1 MDDMYILFI
10 ILGITFAV
18 FLVVLIFAWCR
29 KTNDTLSIEEELHEI
44 KTLELTKTKTAN
56 GNTAKPV
63 HRSLDETGRVPSTVS
78 RSLEDTGRVPSTV
91 SRSLED
97 TGRVPSTVSRSLED
111 TGRVPSTVSRSLGD
125 TGRVPSTVSRSLE
138 DTGRVPSIVVEFIDV
153 QKEPAVEEKN
163 SDVTDKADVND
174 ENAVNDVNVDND
186 GSSTKLKSSETDD
199 NNERPVRISI
209 GETCINKGL
218 EAPSTLAGRTSDA

>member
-1 MDDMYILFI
+1 MYILFI

-97 TGRVPSTVSRSLED
+97 TD
-111 TGRVPSTVSRSLGD
+111 
-125 TGRVPSTVSRSLE
+125 RVPSTVSRSLE

-153 QKEPAVEEKN
+153 QKEAAVAEK
-163 SDVTDKADVND
+163 DGKVADEAVDD
-174 ENAVNDVNVDND
+174 ESAVNVF
-186 GSSTKLKSSETDD
+186 SFQFSKRKFM
-199 NNERPVRISI
+199 
-209 GETCINKGL
+209 
-218 EAPSTLAGRTSDA
+218 RTSMATNPKRRV

>member
-10 ILGITFAV
+10 ILGIAFVV

-29 KTNDTLSIEEELHEI
+29 KTKDPLSIEEELHEI
-44 KTLELTKTKTAN
+44 KTLELMKTKTAN

-63 HRSLDETGRVPSTVS
+63 HRSLDETGRVPSA
-78 RSLEDTGRVPSTV
+78 
-91 SRSLED
+91 
-97 TGRVPSTVSRSLED
+97 
-111 TGRVPSTVSRSLGD
+111 
-125 TGRVPSTVSRSLE
+125 VSRSLE

-153 QKEPAVEEKN
+153 QKEPAVDEKN
-163 SDVTDKADVND
+163 SDVVDKADVND

-186 GSSTKLKSSETDD
+186 DSSRTLKSSEADN

-218 EAPSTLAGRTSDA
+218 DAPATLTGRTSDA

>member
-10 ILGITFAV
+10 ILGIAFAV
-18 FLVVLIFAWCR
+18 FLVVLLFAWCR
-29 KTNDTLSIEEELHEI
+29 KTKDPLSIEDEMHEI
-44 KTLELTKTKTAN
+44 KTLEMLKTRTAN
-56 GNTAKPV
+56 GNSAKPV
-63 HRSLDETGRVPSTVS
+63 HRSLDETGRVSSTVS
-78 RSLEDTGRVPSTV
+78 RSLE
-91 SRSLED
+91 
-97 TGRVPSTVSRSLED
+97 
-111 TGRVPSTVSRSLGD
+111 D

-153 QKEPAVEEKN
+153 QKEPAVVEKN
-163 SDVTDKADVND
+163 GDVADTPDVND

-186 GSSTKLKSSETDD
+186 DSSTKLKSSETDD